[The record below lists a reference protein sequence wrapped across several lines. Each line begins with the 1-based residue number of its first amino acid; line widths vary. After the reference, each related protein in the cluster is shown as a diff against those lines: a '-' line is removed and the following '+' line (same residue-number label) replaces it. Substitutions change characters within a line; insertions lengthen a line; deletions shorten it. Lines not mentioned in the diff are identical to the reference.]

1 MKFLLL
7 INYGDAPTPVD
18 PDAWGRLSKDEQ
30 KAVYAGYRA
39 VTETPGVTPAPQL
52 QPAKNAIT
60 VRVKDGEAIRTDGPL
75 AGAHDA
81 FSGYLF
87 YEADTVDAAVELAS
101 RIPAAQMGGAVE
113 VRPFLE
119 H

>member
-18 PDAWGRLSKDEQ
+18 PEAWGRLSKDEQ

-52 QPAKNAIT
+52 ESAEKAIT
-60 VRVKDGEAIRTDGPL
+60 VRVKDGATIRSDGPL
-75 AGAHDA
+75 AGVHDA

-87 YEADTVDAAVELAS
+87 YETDNADAAVELAS

-119 H
+119 R